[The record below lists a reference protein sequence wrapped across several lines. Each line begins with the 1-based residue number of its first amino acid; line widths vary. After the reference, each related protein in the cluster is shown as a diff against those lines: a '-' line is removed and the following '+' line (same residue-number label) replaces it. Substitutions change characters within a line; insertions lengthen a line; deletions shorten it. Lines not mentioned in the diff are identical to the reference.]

1 MQELLL
7 EVGNE
12 LRVATPLHIVGI
24 DTIKVLQVLDTFI
37 NLVFIGAVFIHRTC
51 VKVASGDNAFGHL
64 FHSHL
69 LLVEHSHDVSSGATD
84 RGTPDTRWGNEFDLK
99 KVLN

>member
-1 MQELLL
+1 MQDITLK
-7 EVGNE
+7 VGNE
-12 LRVATPLHIVGI
+12 LLVATPLHIVGI

-51 VKVASGDNAFGHL
+51 VKVASGDNAFGHI

-69 LLVEHSHDVSSGATD
+69 LLVERSHDVPSGG
-84 RGTPDTRWGNEFDLK
+84 RGRDI
-99 KVLN
+99 